1 MTAQE
6 KIAIA
11 QKHLRKVQ
19 AAWDVPTDW
28 EDLYLYGFY
37 CLEAAVEAAS
47 LSVRIELS
55 TRHWKKVE
63 AAAQLHTEYG
73 LTDIQQLL
81 LNLNVGRKAAA
92 YGDVEEPELE
102 AEDIAVAIEA
112 YVKEV
117 EAFVEEHN
125 DEE

>member
-6 KIAIA
+6 KVAIA
-11 QKHLRKVQ
+11 RKHLRKVQ

-47 LSVRIELS
+47 LSVGIELS

-63 AAAQLHTEYG
+63 AAVQLHTEHG

-81 LNLNVGRKAAA
+81 IDLNVGRKAAA

-102 AEDIAVAIEA
+102 AEDIAVAVES
-112 YVKEV
+112 YVEEV
-117 EAFVEEHN
+117 DAFVEEHS
-125 DEE
+125 DE